1 MCSFTIIIILQ
12 AVIKEET
19 LDNKILPDG
28 TEIELNTNVTSKPV
42 DEALKMIS
50 DATII
55 VPGSEEA
62 IEVETHNKDEEES
75 VGSVVKDLGEV
86 SANEMKEI
94 IEGAEVIVEEVVSE
108 VVKNSE
114 EAKEKQ
120 EEVINEITTEKV
132 DVIKEEHN
140 DSPTREELI
149 KGIEL
154 DDSVLEVQGEVPLT
168 ELTESVVESTLKDIE
183 FAVSDGLENISS
195 SDKDS
200 ESEQT
205 DVTNKDEELLK
216 ESKHTTE
223 SNESEESKLRELSD
237 KTVVR

>member
-1 MCSFTIIIILQ
+1 M
-12 AVIKEET
+12 
-19 LDNKILPDG
+19 DDKILPDG

-114 EAKEKQ
+114 EAKDKQ
-120 EEVINEITTEKV
+120 EEAINEITTEKV

-183 FAVSDGLENISS
+183 FTVSDGLENISS
-195 SDKDS
+195 ADKDS

-205 DVTNKDEELLK
+205 DVANKDEELLK
-216 ESKHTTE
+216 ENKQSTE
-223 SNESEESKLRELSD
+223 SNEGEESKLRELSD